1 MHISPLAHDNPTQTH
16 PLLLPLLLLQ
26 YLGDLFLVQQAVNL
40 LGRVLDTPDSITAA
54 PDHIGS
60 LYKSVSAL
68 LRAVQACAFACA
80 IVSALFRPPVGAAA
94 TARV

>member
-1 MHISPLAHDNPTQTH
+1 MAHSASPLLPTVSQSTH
-16 PLLLPLLLLQ
+16 THTHLLLLQ

-68 LRAVQACAFACA
+68 
-80 IVSALFRPPVGAAA
+80 
-94 TARV
+94 